1 MVPCQPAAAGYNA
14 ALVTQLPTGQSDAS
28 DASADVSAAPAAT
41 SDAKEAGRG
50 FLWVAGG
57 KVVFIVLAFGVQL
70 ALPRLFGSQAAFGL
84 FAVAFG
90 AASMLNNVLIASTV
104 QTVSKLV
111 SEDESRA
118 GETLRRGLTL
128 QLGIGTLL
136 GGALTLSAP
145 ILAEHVLL
153 DSALTPLIQIAG
165 AVVFAYAL
173 YAALVGYLNGRRRFS
188 HQAKLDMSFSVLR
201 TAGLVGG
208 ALLGFGALG
217 SMAGFGI
224 AALTILGI
232 ALLGVGIGKRGEAP
246 PLSRWIAFMAPI
258 WIYQLA
264 LNGMLQI
271 DLQVLK
277 RTATALLVADRDLT
291 MAAAAEITNALA
303 GTYSAAQRFAFVPYQ
318 LILSVTFIVFPYV
331 SKATALDDAET
342 TQRTIR
348 AAMRFSLLVLLSLA
362 TPIGGAA
369 SGVLRIAYPE
379 AYVAGADAL
388 QILVFGQVAFALFV
402 IGATILSG
410 GGKPTVAA
418 VIAVLSVIVVIV
430 SVRVAIGLVGVE
442 GTLGAGT
449 GALRATAIG
458 TSIGTSVSLVAVAI
472 TVYRSFGAF
481 IPLLTLARGLL
492 AGCVGFG
499 VARVVPHET
508 RIMAV
513 VALAAGFFAYGL
525 ALIAMR
531 EIGGRELGALK
542 KILRRG

>member
-1 MVPCQPAAAGYNA
+1 MADES
-14 ALVTQLPTGQSDAS
+14 SDAPADGEAESAPSS
-28 DASADVSAAPAAT
+28 D
-41 SDAKEAGRG
+41 DAKEAGRG

-57 KVVFIVLAFGVQL
+57 KVVFIVFAFGVQI

-128 QLGIGTLL
+128 QLGIGALI
-136 GGALTLSAP
+136 GGSLTASAP
-145 ILAEHVLL
+145 VIAEHVLL
-153 DSALTPLIQIAG
+153 DAELTPLIRIAG
-165 AVVFAYAL
+165 VVVFVYAL
-173 YAALVGYLNGRRRFS
+173 YGALVGYLNGRRRFAN
-188 HQAKLDMSFSVLR
+188 QAQLDMTFSVLR

-208 ALLGFGALG
+208 ALVGIGALG
-217 SMAGFGI
+217 SMAGFGM
-224 AALTILGI
+224 AAMTILGV
-232 ALLGVGIGKRGEAP
+232 ALFVVGIGKRGEAP

-277 RTATALLVADRDLT
+277 RTATELFVAQGHLP
-291 MAAAAEITNALA
+291 AIAAEMTNTLA

-318 LILSVTFIVFPYV
+318 LILSVTFIVFPFV
-331 SKATALDDAET
+331 SKATALDDAQA

-362 TPIGGAA
+362 TPIAGAA

-379 AYVAGADAL
+379 AYVVGSAAL
-388 QILVFGQVAFALFV
+388 EVLVFGQVAFALFV

-418 VIAVLSVIVVIV
+418 AIAVLSVVVVVV
-430 SVRVAIGLVGVE
+430 SVSTAIGMIGVE
-442 GTLGAGT
+442 GTA
-449 GALRATAIG
+449 ALRGTAIG
-458 TSIGTSVSLVAVAI
+458 TSIGTTVALIAVAI
-472 TVYRSFGAF
+472 AVYKSFGAF
-481 IPLLTLARGLL
+481 IPPLTILRGVL
-492 AGCVGFG
+492 AGIVGFG
-499 VARVVPHET
+499 VARLVPHGT
-508 RIMAV
+508 RIMAI
-513 VALAAGFFAYGL
+513 VALAAGFFAYGI
-525 ALIAMR
+525 ALLLLR
-531 EIGGRELGALK
+531 EIGRTELGALK
-542 KILRRG
+542 KILRR